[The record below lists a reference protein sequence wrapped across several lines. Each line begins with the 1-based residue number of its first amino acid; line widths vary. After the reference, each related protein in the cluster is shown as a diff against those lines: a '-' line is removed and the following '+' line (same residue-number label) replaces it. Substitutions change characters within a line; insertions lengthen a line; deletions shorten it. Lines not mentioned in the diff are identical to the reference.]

1 MHREAVMSDIK
12 TRTVSVGAVT
22 PLAYFYPTP
31 YAGIAT
37 ASSFI
42 AFGDFAEKRAQEIV
56 I

>member
-12 TRTVSVGAVT
+12 TRTVSVSAVT

-31 YAGIAT
+31 YAAIAT

>member
-1 MHREAVMSDIK
+1 MHKEAVMSDIK
-12 TRTVSVGAVT
+12 IGTVLVGAVT
-22 PLAYFYPTP
+22 PLAHFYPTP
-31 YAGIAT
+31 YAAIAT